1 MMTFG
6 LEDVD
11 SHEPQDPVTIED
23 YLDIIS
29 ANKKILTDPDQKLF
43 YSLHRQSMKGMGLTE
58 RQHELLK
65 LKLLEYSEWLE
76 ARYPDFR
83 EDLDH
88 LRHPYRIIDRTRTIK
103 VIEREVPVFGGLIKA
118 QMMAIRFPF
127 SNKMIKHIDFI
138 KSVQD
143 KKMYD
148 NKTKTHFVK
157 LNERNALDIITHF
170 KDLEF
175 DIEPQLL
182 EYYDEVCQIQS
193 NSDTHCPGVYDYQL
207 RNVHP
212 RVVEYAH
219 EKFGE
224 PGPHNLHLYRDAA
237 GILGL
242 SHFDLKASRENDA
255 KLTQVSQNILLRTTN
270 LCFASSKIYGLDQ
283 IFESI
288 HELDRYPLLISMPV
302 LSRHESVSF
311 YQANGIDHVLGP
323 GESVPDIVILAKLH
337 TYLESYVKN
346 SEMAVLYR
354 KDKRSIDDCEF
365 NNYVTRHE
373 LNNLPTKDTKVI
385 FLHQQKRIPKP
396 LLESSWRPRTVLML
410 RASISTNRTI
420 TVFRESADLNL
431 TYSDEFFTGHH
442 YFTI

>member
-1 MMTFG
+1 MI
-6 LEDVD
+6 E
-11 SHEPQDPVTIED
+11 DPVTIED

-29 ANKKILTDPDQKLF
+29 ANRKILTEADQKLF
-43 YSLHRQSMKGMGLTE
+43 YSLHRQSAKGMGLTE

-65 LKLLEYSEWLE
+65 TKLLEYSGWLE
-76 ARYPDFR
+76 ERYPNFR
-83 EDLDH
+83 EDLDY
-88 LRHPYRIIDRTRTIK
+88 LRHPYRVIDRTRTIK
-103 VIEREVPVFGGLIKA
+103 VIEREVPVFGGLIQAK
-118 QMMAIRFPF
+118 MMAIRFPF

-182 EYYDEVCQIQS
+182 EYYDEVCQIQA
-193 NSDTHCPGVYDYQL
+193 NSDKHCPGVYDYQL

-212 RVVEYAH
+212 RVIEYAH

-242 SHFDLKASRENDA
+242 SHFDLEASRKSDE
-255 KLTQVSQNILLRTTN
+255 KLTQLSQNILLRSSN

-283 IFESI
+283 VIESI
-288 HELDRYPLLISMPV
+288 HELDRYPLLVSIPV

-311 YQANGIDHVLGP
+311 YQANGIEHVLGP
-323 GESVPDIVILAKLH
+323 GETVPDIVILAKLH